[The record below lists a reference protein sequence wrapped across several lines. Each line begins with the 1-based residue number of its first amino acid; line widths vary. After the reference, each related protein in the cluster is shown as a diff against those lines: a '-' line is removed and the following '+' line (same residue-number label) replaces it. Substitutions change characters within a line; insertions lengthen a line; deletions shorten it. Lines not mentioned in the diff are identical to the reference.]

1 MHSGLVP
8 VGQKSLQRMNASI
21 DESNL
26 FSRSYRKKLKT
37 VFKTCCAE
45 LLRSRHFSKPLHG
58 QLFTN
63 MQSAQEVDKRLSFR
77 WLSSP
82 ALKSE
87 TEGFVVAIQDQVI
100 ATNYY
105 KHKIMKIAG
114 TDGRCRMCKSA
125 QESIHHLLSSCQ
137 ALAGSLYVDRHNNVG
152 KYVHWCIC
160 KDSGIDVPSQWYV
173 HMPTPVRENSQF
185 KILWDLAIQTDKT
198 IPANRPDIV
207 VLNKSRQTVQIID
220 VSIPHDNNITK
231 NIKRKFRNIEIS
243 DLKLNVCGMS
253 RPWSYL

>member
-1 MHSGLVP
+1 MVGVVCARVRRSQSTISSLLAKLWLVP
-8 VGQKSLQRMNASI
+8 YTSTVTTMSGNMSIGAS
-21 DESNL
+21 
-26 FSRSYRKKLKT
+26 
-37 VFKTCCAE
+37 A
-45 LLRSRHFSKPLHG
+45 
-58 QLFTN
+58 
-63 MQSAQEVDKRLSFR
+63 
-77 WLSSP
+77 
-82 ALKSE
+82 
-87 TEGFVVAIQDQVI
+87 
-100 ATNYY
+100 
-105 KHKIMKIAG
+105 KI
-114 TDGRCRMCKSA
+114 
-125 QESIHHLLSSCQ
+125 
-137 ALAGSLYVDRHNNVG
+137 
-152 KYVHWCIC
+152 
-160 KDSGIDVPSQWYV
+160 VPSQWYV